1 MDFQLFEFFRQIV
14 LIITPLKMGVLLF
27 TVTLG
32 IIFGALPGLTATLGV
47 ALLTSVTF
55 NFPTDLAI
63 VALLGIYVGAIY
75 GGSHASILINIPGTG
90 AAAATCLDGYPL
102 NLKGRGGEAIGL
114 ATIASFIGTVFG
126 MICVQSFSPLLMKL
140 ALNFTSVE
148 FFLLGLFGVLI
159 CGSLTAR
166 DLPVKGWIAG
176 FLGLL
181 LAVVGLDPIQ
191 GYYRYTFGSPELF
204 GGIDV
209 IPVLLGGF
217 AIPQVLSVLREN
229 PVRTVVP
236 KVTRILPPWGVWV
249 RHWKG
254 IIRSGLIGVW
264 VGAIPGVGEDVA
276 AWMSYDMAKRT
287 SKSPEKFG
295 TGLEEGVIAPET
307 ANNSCIGGAIIPLLT
322 LAVPGSPPA
331 AMLLGAIWLHGVRPG
346 PMLGFEFPV
355 FMPQMAATLF
365 WAAVAMLVMG
375 LCMSRI
381 TVLVLKTPPALF
393 MPIVTFF
400 CVLGSYALGLRL
412 FNLYLM
418 VAFGVLAYFLEE
430 MGYPIA
436 PLVIGM
442 ILGPM
447 VDENLR
453 RALIGTKGSLVP
465 FVTRPVAAVLLL
477 LILYSIASQTGWYRR
492 WRGVRGQRL
501 AEKTER
507 PI

>member
-1 MDFQLFEFFRQIV
+1 MQLLDFFQQIV
-14 LIITPLKMGVLLF
+14 LIITPVKMGVLLF

-32 IIFGALPGLTATLGV
+32 IIFGAIPGLTATLGV

-55 NFPTDLAI
+55 SFPTDLAI
-63 VALLGIYVGAIY
+63 VALIGIYVGAIY

-90 AAAATCLDGYPL
+90 AAAATLLDGYPL

-114 ATIASFIGTVFG
+114 ATIASFVGTVFG
-126 MICVQSFSPLLMKL
+126 MICVQFLSPPLMAL

-181 LAVVGLDPIQ
+181 LTTVGLDPIQ
-191 GYYRYTFGSPELF
+191 GYYRFTFGNPELF
-204 GGIDV
+204 GGIEV

-217 AIPQVLSVLREN
+217 AIPQVMGVLREN
-229 PVRTVVP
+229 IAQTSVP
-236 KVTRILPPWGVWV
+236 KVMKIIPPWSTWP
-249 RHWKG
+249 RHWKSVL
-254 IIRSGLIGVW
+254 RSGLVGVW

-276 AWMSYDMAKRT
+276 AWMSYDIAKRS
-287 SKSPEKFG
+287 SKTPEKFG
-295 TGLEEGVIAPET
+295 TGIEEGVIAPET

-322 LAVPGSPPA
+322 LGVPGSPPA

-346 PMLGFEFPV
+346 PMLGFEFPHFV
-355 FMPQMAATLF
+355 PQMAATLF
-365 WAAVAMLVMG
+365 WASVAMLVMG
-375 LCMSRI
+375 LLMSKL
-381 TVLVLKTPPALF
+381 TVQILKAPPAFF
-393 MPIVTFF
+393 MPIVAFF
-400 CVLGSYALGLRL
+400 CVLGSYALGLRI

-418 VAFGVLAYFLEE
+418 VTFGVVAYFLEE

-447 VDENLR
+447 IDENLR
-453 RALIGTKGSLVP
+453 RALIGSKGSLLP
-465 FVTRPVAAVLLL
+465 FITRPVAVVLVV
-477 LILYSIASQTGWYRR
+477 LILYSLVSQTSWYRN
-492 WRGVRGQRL
+492 WRKARQRL
-501 AEKTER
+501 AEKLGDQ

>member
-1 MDFQLFEFFRQIV
+1 MQLLDFFQQIV
-14 LIITPLKMGVLLF
+14 LVITPVKMGVLLF

-32 IIFGALPGLTATLGV
+32 IIFGAIPGLTATLGV

-55 NFPTDLAI
+55 SFPTDLAI
-63 VALLGIYVGAIY
+63 VALIGIYVGAIY

-90 AAAATCLDGYPL
+90 AAAATLLDGYPL

-114 ATIASFIGTVFG
+114 ATISSFIGTVFG
-126 MICVQSFSPLLMKL
+126 MICVQTFSPLLTRL

-181 LAVVGLDPIQ
+181 LTVVGIDPIQ
-191 GYYRYTFGSPELF
+191 GYYRFTFGNPELF
-204 GGIDV
+204 GGIEV

-217 AIPQVLSVLREN
+217 AIPQVMSVLREN
-229 PVRTVVP
+229 IPRTSVP
-236 KVTRILPPWGVWV
+236 KVTKILPPWSVWP
-249 RHWKG
+249 RHWKS
-254 IIRSGLIGVW
+254 IFRSGLVGVW

-276 AWMSYDMAKRT
+276 AWMSYDIAKRT
-287 SKSPEKFG
+287 SKTPEKFG
-295 TGLEEGVIAPET
+295 TGIEEGVIAPET

-322 LAVPGSPPA
+322 LGVPGSPPA

-346 PMLGFEFPV
+346 PMLSFEFPH
-355 FMPQMAATLF
+355 FIPQMAATLF
-365 WAAVAMLVMG
+365 WAAIAMLVMG
-375 LCMSRI
+375 LLMSKI
-381 TVLVLKTPPALF
+381 TVRILKTPPALF

-400 CVLGSYALGLRL
+400 CVLGSYALGLRI

-447 VDENLR
+447 IDESLR
-453 RALIGTKGSLVP
+453 RALIGSKGSLLP
-465 FVTRPVAAVLLL
+465 FVTRPVAVVLLL
-477 LILYSIASQTGWYRR
+477 LILYSVVSQTAWYRR
-492 WRGVRGQRL
+492 WRATGRERL
-501 AEKTER
+501 AEKLGNE

>member
-1 MDFQLFEFFRQIV
+1 MQLLDFFQQIYLV
-14 LIITPLKMGVLLF
+14 ITPVKMGVLFF

-47 ALLTSVTF
+47 ALLTTATF

-63 VALLGIYVGAIY
+63 VALIGIYVGAIY

-90 AAAATCLDGYPL
+90 AAAATLLDGYPL
-102 NLKGRGGEAIGL
+102 NLKGRGGEAIGI
-114 ATIASFIGTVFG
+114 ATIASFIGTLFG
-126 MICVQSFSPLLMKL
+126 MIWVQFFSPLLLKL

-148 FFLLGLFGVLI
+148 FFLLGIFGILI

-181 LAVVGLDPIQ
+181 LTVVGIDPIQ
-191 GYYRYTFGSPELF
+191 GYYRFTFGNPELF
-204 GGIDV
+204 GGIEV

-217 AIPQVLSVLREN
+217 AIPQVMSVLREN
-229 PVRTVVP
+229 KPHTAAPAR
-236 KVTRILPPWGVWV
+236 VTNIIPPWSIWP
-249 RHWKG
+249 RHVKS
-254 IIRSGLIGVW
+254 ILRSGLVGVW

-276 AWMSYDMAKRT
+276 AWMSYDVAKRG
-287 SKSPEKFG
+287 SKTPEQFG
-295 TGLEEGVIAPET
+295 TGIEEGVIAPET

-322 LAVPGSPPA
+322 LGVPGSPPA

-346 PMLGFEFPV
+346 PMLSFEFPH
-355 FMPQMAATLF
+355 FIPQMAATLF
-365 WAAVAMLVMG
+365 WASVVMLVMG
-375 LCMSRI
+375 LLMAKISVRI
-381 TVLVLKTPPALF
+381 LRTPPALF

-400 CVLGSYALGLRL
+400 CVLGSYALGLRV

-453 RALIGTKGSLVP
+453 RALIGSQGSLLP
-465 FVTRPVAAVLLL
+465 FVTRPVAVVLLL
-477 LILYSIASQTGWYRR
+477 LILYSLVSQTPWYRR
-492 WRGVRGQRL
+492 WRRIRRARL
-501 AEKTER
+501 AEKLGEQQ
-507 PI
+507 I